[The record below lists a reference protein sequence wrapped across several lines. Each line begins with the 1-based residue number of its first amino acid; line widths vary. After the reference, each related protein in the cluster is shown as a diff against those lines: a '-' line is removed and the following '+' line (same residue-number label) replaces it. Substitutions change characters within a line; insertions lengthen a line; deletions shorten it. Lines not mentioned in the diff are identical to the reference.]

1 MMAEETKVEEK
12 EKSIE
17 KLSKDSQKLIEQ
29 VKGMTVLEL
38 SNLVKALEDEF
49 GVVAAAPVAV
59 AAPAAGSGDSN
70 EDDSES
76 STVSVVLTDVGDKKI
91 QVLKAV
97 REVTGLGLKEAK
109 EMVDNV
115 PKSIKEG
122 ISKDDAEAIKKQ
134 IEEQGAKVEIK

>member
-1 MMAEETKVEEK
+1 MAEETKVEEK
-12 EKSIE
+12 EKAVE
-17 KLSKDSQKLIEQ
+17 NLSKDSQKLIDQ
-29 VKGMTVLEL
+29 VKNMTVLEL

-59 AAPAAGSGDSN
+59 AAAPSEGGSDDDS
-70 EDDSES
+70 SES
-76 STVSVVLTDVGDKKI
+76 STVSVVLSDVGDKKI

-109 EMVDNV
+109 EIVDNV

-122 ISKDDAEAIKKQ
+122 VTKEDAEAIKKQ

>member
-1 MMAEETKVEEK
+1 MAEETKVEEK
-12 EKSIE
+12 EKSVDN
-17 KLSKDSQKLIEQ
+17 LSKDSQKLIEQ

-38 SNLVKALEDEF
+38 SNLVKALEDEL

-59 AAPAAGSGDSN
+59 AAAPADGDSS
-70 EDDSES
+70 EDSSEA
-76 STVSVVLTDVGDKKI
+76 STVSVVLAEVGDKKI

-109 EMVDNV
+109 EIVDNV

-122 ISKDDAEAIKKQ
+122 VTKEDAESIKKQ

>member
-1 MMAEETKVEEK
+1 MAEETKVEEK
-12 EKSIE
+12 EKSVDN
-17 KLSKDSQKLIEQ
+17 LSKDSQKLIEQ

-59 AAPAAGSGDSN
+59 AAAPADGDSS
-70 EDDSES
+70 EDSSEA
-76 STVSVVLTDVGDKKI
+76 STVSVVLAEVGDKKI

-109 EMVDNV
+109 EIVDNV

-122 ISKDDAEAIKKQ
+122 VTKEDAESIKKQ

>member
-1 MMAEETKVEEK
+1 MAEETKVEEK

>member
-1 MMAEETKVEEK
+1 MAEETKVEEK
-12 EKSIE
+12 EKSTDN
-17 KLSKDSQKLIEQ
+17 LSKDSKKLIDQ
-29 VKGMTVLEL
+29 VKSMSVLEL

-59 AAPAAGSGDSN
+59 AAAPAGGDSS
-70 EDDSES
+70 DDSDEA
-76 STVSVVLTDVGDKKI
+76 STVSVVLAEVGDKKI

-109 EMVDNV
+109 EIVDNV

-122 ISKDDAEAIKKQ
+122 LTKEDAEAIKKQ

>member
-1 MMAEETKVEEK
+1 MEEK
-12 EKSIE
+12 EKSVDN
-17 KLSKDSQKLIEQ
+17 LSKDSQKLIEQ

-59 AAPAAGSGDSN
+59 AAAPADGDSS
-70 EDDSES
+70 EDSSEA
-76 STVSVVLTDVGDKKI
+76 STVSVVLAEVGDKKI

-109 EMVDNV
+109 EIVDNV

-122 ISKDDAEAIKKQ
+122 VTKEDAESIKKQ

>member
-1 MMAEETKVEEK
+1 MAEETKVEEK
-12 EKSIE
+12 EKSTDN
-17 KLSKDSQKLIEQ
+17 LSKDSQKLIEQ
-29 VKGMTVLEL
+29 VKSMSVLEL

-59 AAPAAGSGDSN
+59 AAAPAGGDSS
-70 EDDSES
+70 DDSEVA
-76 STVSVVLTDVGDKKI
+76 STVSVVLAEVGDKKI

-109 EMVDNV
+109 EIVDNV

-122 ISKDDAEAIKKQ
+122 LTKEDAEAIKKQ